1 MGWIGIFIVHI
12 FTSYTF
18 TFCTIFHLHI
28 SPLHILHLHIL
39 HLHTFC
45 LNILHC
51 PIIYLH
57 ICTAYIFTFCICT
70 SYTCTSAQLTPSHF
84 TPAHITSALS
94 LSLSLSLFLSLSV
107 SLLPHISKPNSFTK
121 WGSCITNCGKFQL
134 REGSVKNP
142 FAGHER
148 SSVKIIAV
156 KLRFCKASDLRTW
169 GKARNAEY
177 RKHSKTAVKLQFWSE
192 GCSSVRAKWKLNAK
206 NWKKVWLW
214 RVGRNLVAGNHSG
227 PACTEWP
234 QLGSISWNLLY
245 ILNLTLMAATVTTI

>member
-84 TPAHITSALS
+84 TPAHIAYALS
-94 LSLSLSLFLSLSV
+94 LSLCL
-107 SLLPHISKPNSFTK
+107 
-121 WGSCITNCGKFQL
+121 
-134 REGSVKNP
+134 

-156 KLRFCKASDLRTW
+156 KLWFCKASDLRTW

-177 RKHSKTAVKLQFWSE
+177 RKHSKTAVNLQFWSE

>member
-84 TPAHITSALS
+84 TPAHIAYALS
-94 LSLSLSLFLSLSV
+94 LCL
-107 SLLPHISKPNSFTK
+107 
-121 WGSCITNCGKFQL
+121 
-134 REGSVKNP
+134 

-177 RKHSKTAVKLQFWSE
+177 RKHSKTAVNLQFWSE